1 VPNECAHAV
10 LKTFQRDQ
18 LFTRVRVARAYA
30 KMLDSSHAPISLNSD
45 EMMKVS
51 VAVHG
56 FGPHFLMVVYLRTMS
71 VQVCGS
77 QRVCVPLGSGHYW
90 CVFVIRLQH
99 TAVSSGEEHDCVCP
113 ARAWHRV
120 YVRNKS
126 HMHAAGHGC
135 ADARTCARIHGSGMS
150 DDVRCMVMKDDRAV
164 PCITAQVAMPV
175 SEQSLID

>member
-1 VPNECAHAV
+1 
-10 LKTFQRDQ
+10 

-30 KMLDSSHAPISLNSD
+30 KMLDSSHAPVSLNSD

-71 VQVCGS
+71 VQVCRETRS
-77 QRVCVPLGSGHYW
+77 VCEPRAQAITGVYLLFDYNTRLYQVEKNMIECALLVPGIEYTFETKVTCMQPDTGASAHM
-90 CVFVIRLQH
+90 
-99 TAVSSGEEHDCVCP
+99 
-113 ARAWHRV
+113 RA
-120 YVRNKS
+120 
-126 HMHAAGHGC
+126 HAHF
-135 ADARTCARIHGSGMS
+135 SGMS